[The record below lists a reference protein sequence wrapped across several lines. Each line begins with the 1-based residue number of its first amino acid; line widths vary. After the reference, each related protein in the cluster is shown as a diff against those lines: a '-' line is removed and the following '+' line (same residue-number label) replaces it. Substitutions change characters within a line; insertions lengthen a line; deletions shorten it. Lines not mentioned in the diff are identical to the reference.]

1 MIKKSELERNLQ
13 TNFNFDLSVDQ
24 TGLDSE
30 SAYLEYIQKQLA
42 LRVKFFIQTDMD
54 KLLQALY
61 RIDVNDR
68 ETDEAFSLG
77 EINKVSDRI
86 AQLILKRQLQKLDYS
101 KEFYK
106 NKEK

>member
-1 MIKKSELERNLQ
+1 MIKKQELERNLQ

-24 TGLDSE
+24 KGLDSE

-42 LRVKFFIQTDMD
+42 MRVKFFIQTDMD

-68 ETDEAFSLG
+68 ETDQAFSLG
-77 EINKVSDRI
+77 EINAVSEKI

-106 NKEK
+106 NEEK